1 MDPSFN
7 PDKAANARQ
16 VSINSSNESKKAS
29 SGSRQVSSSSNESFI
44 STAPVVH
51 APGTATISRLL
62 SSGEGWESP
71 VSEGEGKAT
80 PLDSDVMIAP
90 LPIAIGETL
99 DKSDAPPMKKQK
111 TDKEV
116 KLCKHEGCTNQA
128 RRAGL
133 CWTHGAKQECR
144 YEGCTNDVVKG
155 GVCVKHGAKVTY
167 ASCTKEGCTKY
178 AQKGGLCISHG
189 SPIKTCRYEGCTR
202 YAQKGGVCI
211 RHGAKVKQCQYEG
224 CTSNA
229 RKAGLCAK
237 HGKQEAQKKLSAAT
251 T

>member
-1 MDPSFN
+1 MDPGLY
-7 PDKAANARQ
+7 PAANAL
-16 VSINSSNESKKAS
+16 SKK
-29 SGSRQVSSSSNESFI
+29 VSSSTSSSNSNSRQISNGSHESSS
-44 STAPVVH
+44 STAPIVH
-51 APGTATISRLL
+51 TPETGTITKLL

-71 VSEGEGKAT
+71 VSVEGKA
-80 PLDSDVMIAP
+80 PPDGDVKLAP
-90 LPIAIGETL
+90 LPIGDTFDE
-99 DKSDAPPMKKQK
+99 SDAPPTKKLK
-111 TDKEV
+111 TNKEV
-116 KLCKHEGCTNQA
+116 KTCKQEGCTNQA

-144 YEGCTNDVVKG
+144 YEGCTNVVVKG

-167 ASCTKEGCTKY
+167 ALCSKEGCTKY

-189 SPIKTCRYEGCTR
+189 SPVKTCRYEGCTK

-237 HGKQEAQKKLSAAT
+237 HGKEDAEKKLSAAQRT
-251 T
+251 